1 MEKIDYTLGIKIY
14 TDGDFGID
22 NNEEINLRDYIDYE
36 TYFMV
41 KTFDAF
47 YYAKDFTIHILNHI
61 KNNIHSTKN
70 YIVDKIK
77 NSIDNFIKD
86 FSKLTKEEFLKRKVF
101 GLYLDLGNQ
110 RMTIEFTSKRLS
122 YEMRTFALEDRLQEF
137 ANYIKENCNET
148 WQPLLYRS
156 LQTLLDGKDVYDC
169 HI

>member
-22 NNEEINLRDYIDYE
+22 NIEEINLREYVDDE

-47 YYAKDFTIHILNHI
+47 NYARDVTIHILNHI
-61 KNNIHSTKN
+61 KNNIHSTRN

-77 NSIDNFIKD
+77 KSIDNFIKD
-86 FSKLTKEEFLKRKVF
+86 FSELTKEEFLKRKVF

-137 ANYIKENCNET
+137 ADDIKKNCDQP
-148 WQPLLYRS
+148 WYPLLYQS
-156 LQTLLDGKDVYDC
+156 LQALLDGKDIRDC